1 MLFGTVNSHE
11 QVCDQAGKDLDHN
24 SISASRNEM
33 VNVETL
39 FPPGKEFLDFPSQF
53 VDSRDLFCCQIHAVC
68 NQDRG
73 TFVPSVLDE
82 LVDL

>member
-1 MLFGTVNSHE
+1 MYRISQFSDPLHIHPLAMLFGTVNSHE

-39 FPPGKEFLDFPSQF
+39 FPC
-53 VDSRDLFCCQIHAVC
+53 RDIGDVANLCKL
-68 NQDRG
+68 
-73 TFVPSVLDE
+73 VL
-82 LVDL
+82 VYVRYVV